1 MWRNNK
7 NRAGRR
13 ARTGQATRQGQ
24 DRSQCGATGQG
35 RKPQGNNKTY
45 FFCLLR
51 LAAGQG
57 QDSPQ
62 GNGKTGQ
69 NVTPQGKARA
79 GHRARTGQ
87 ITATHWAR
95 RGQAAGQGQGR
106 PQGKGRSLGKNRTS
120 RRPRTRQVTGQGHW
134 QDRSQCDATDA
145 GQGRAGQV
153 CHSPGKNA
161 GRRART
167 GQVTHWAATGQAAG
181 QQQGRP
187 QGKDR
192 AGHRARTRLV
202 AGQGQD
208 RPQCHATGQ
217 EGHDRRHTERTG
229 QAAGRAGCR
238 ARTGQVTGSAG
249 ADRGRTSILSS

>member
-1 MWRNNK
+1 MDLDRGSIEEESARDRTYKTGHRARARQATVWRHNK

-24 DRSQCGATGQG
+24 DRPQCGATGQG
-35 RKPQGNNKTY
+35 RNRRATT
-45 FFCLLR
+45 R
-51 LAAGQG
+51 LAAQG
-57 QDSPQ
+57 KDKTIHRQ

-153 CHSPGKNA
+153 CHSPERGYWEGFCPRNGPNIGLYGPYIGLYIGPQWTKHGA
-161 GRRART
+161 SKDHTCGLKGAYLGPQRT
-167 GQVTHWAATGQAAG
+167 
-181 QQQGRP
+181 
-187 QGKDR
+187 K
-192 AGHRARTRLV
+192 HRA
-202 AGQGQD
+202 
-208 RPQCHATGQ
+208 
-217 EGHDRRHTERTG
+217 
-229 QAAGRAGCR
+229 
-238 ARTGQVTGSAG
+238 
-249 ADRGRTSILSS
+249 